1 MSKSCSGKKINKTRY
16 DDHDPKKPM
25 KQTSF
30 TVKKLRR
37 NLSEKQSTIVKISF
51 SSSTKPLSLDST
63 IPVDELTAE
72 TFYRFR
78 ISEFFNI

>member
-1 MSKSCSGKKINKTRY
+1 MHNRKLNKTRY
-16 DDHDPKKPM
+16 DDSGKPM

-30 TVKKLRR
+30 TVK
-37 NLSEKQSTIVKISF
+37 NLGGNLPEKQSPIIKRIF
-51 SSSTKPLSLDST
+51 RSSTKPLSLDST

-78 ISEFFNI
+78 TSKLFNI